1 MQTFLNVCNA
11 EEQHTECIFL
21 LCYFAL
27 VCFLWVFFFSM
38 KIEMNAKMQ
47 PNQQS
52 YQYLYINNN
61 RDDKM
66 EKLLGRK

>member
-1 MQTFLNVCNA
+1 
-11 EEQHTECIFL
+11 
-21 LCYFAL
+21 
-27 VCFLWVFFFSM
+27 M